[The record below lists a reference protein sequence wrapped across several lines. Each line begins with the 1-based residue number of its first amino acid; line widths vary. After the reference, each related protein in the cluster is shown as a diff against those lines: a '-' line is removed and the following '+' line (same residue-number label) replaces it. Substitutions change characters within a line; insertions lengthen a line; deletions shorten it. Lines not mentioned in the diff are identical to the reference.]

1 MLKERGKKREQAKEG
16 ASALPTSLE
25 KERVDESTTFSDPQG
40 KRGAVQNLKSVSSL
54 R

>member
-1 MLKERGKKREQAKEG
+1 MLKERGKKEEQAKEG
-16 ASALPTSLE
+16 ASALE

-40 KRGAVQNLKSVSSL
+40 KRGAVQNLKFVSSL